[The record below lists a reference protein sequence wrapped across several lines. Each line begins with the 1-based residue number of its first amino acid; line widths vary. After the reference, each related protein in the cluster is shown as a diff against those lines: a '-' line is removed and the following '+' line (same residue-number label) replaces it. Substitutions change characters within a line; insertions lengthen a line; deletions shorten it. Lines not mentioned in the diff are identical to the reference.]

1 MLSSVLYV
9 EQHALSLG
17 CQARR
22 TTLSTMPII
31 PAQCRAARALVEM
44 DQADLARKA
53 VVSRNVIVDFERGSR
68 TPLANN
74 LAAIKRVL
82 EENGVEFTNGEQPGV
97 RLRKRDG

>member
-1 MLSSVLYV
+1 M
-9 EQHALSLG
+9 
-17 CQARR
+17 
-22 TTLSTMPII
+22 MPIN

-82 EENGVEFTNGEQPGV
+82 FFFME
-97 RLRKRDG
+97 